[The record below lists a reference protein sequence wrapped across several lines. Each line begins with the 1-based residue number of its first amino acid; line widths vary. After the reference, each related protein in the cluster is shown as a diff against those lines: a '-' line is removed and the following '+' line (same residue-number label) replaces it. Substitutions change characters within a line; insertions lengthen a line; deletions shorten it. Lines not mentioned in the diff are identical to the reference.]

1 GAQSTRSAKERSAMI
16 CQSATIRCSHS
27 RSSDW
32 RLVCSRTRSF
42 IEGMRPVSP
51 IVREDLAMSEL
62 ASESMNAVRELPT
75 ERQRGCNVSELASE
89 SMNAVRELP
98 TERQRGCYVSDMWDW
113 LEARAADREAAGLR
127 RRLWTR
133 EADHALVDLAGNDY

>member
-16 CQSATIRCSHS
+16 CQSATIRWSHS
-27 RSSDW
+27 RSSGW

-51 IVREDLAMSEL
+51 IVREDLAMSE
-62 ASESMNAVRELPT
+62 
-75 ERQRGCNVSELASE
+75 
-89 SMNAVRELP
+89 
-98 TERQRGCYVSDMWDW
+98 MWDW
-113 LEARAADREAAGLR
+113 LHARATEREAAGLR

-133 EADHALVDLAGNDY
+133 EAGHALVDLAGNDYLGLSGHPQVREAA